1 VTARRGARL
10 WLFDLECV
18 DEESCTLEPIDNGV
32 HGATTGGARLE
43 GLAPKI
49 H

>member
-10 WLFDLECV
+10 WLFDLECF
-18 DEESCTLEPIDNGV
+18 DEETCTVEPIDHCGWRNDRRGKA
-32 HGATTGGARLE
+32 GWPRPE
-43 GLAPKI
+43 I